1 MKIICIGR
9 NYAEHAAELGNEVPS
24 DMVIFLK
31 PNTALNHNK
40 EKWFLPNFSENMQ
53 YECEIVLKICKN
65 GKHIAEKFAHT
76 YYQELSLG
84 VDFTAR
90 DLQQQLKEKGLP
102 WEKAK
107 AFDHSAIVGKFINK
121 EDLDLTNLQFTFK
134 KNNETVQQGLAKDMI
149 YSFDK
154 IIAEVSKYFTLQTG
168 DLIYTGTPK
177 GVSKVSIGERYEAFL
192 ETEKMFEFEVC

>member
-31 PNTALNHNK
+31 PNTALNPNK

-134 KNNETVQQGLAKDMI
+134 KNNETVQQGSAKDMI

-192 ETEKMFEFEVC
+192 EAEKMFEFEVC

>member
-31 PNTALNHNK
+31 PNTALNPNK
-40 EKWFLPNFSENMQ
+40 YKWFLPNFSDNMQ

-76 YYQELSLG
+76 YYQEISLG

-90 DLQQQLKEKGLP
+90 DIQQQLKEKGLP

-192 ETEKMFEFEVC
+192 EAEIMFEFEVC